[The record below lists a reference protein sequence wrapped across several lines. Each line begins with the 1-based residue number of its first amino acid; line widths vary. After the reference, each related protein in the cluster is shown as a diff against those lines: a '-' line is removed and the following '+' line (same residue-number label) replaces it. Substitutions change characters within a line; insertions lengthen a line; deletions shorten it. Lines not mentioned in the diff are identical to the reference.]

1 MDNFKNDINRRKFI
15 EAGLKTAGA
24 AALATVPSLKSFA
37 GKREYTVNDVIE
49 IIYKDVPG
57 AGFNRQTVDTIKSG
71 AGLAKVNGIVT
82 TMFPTI
88 EVIRKTIAMNV
99 NFIIAHGDTFYNYA
113 DDINWAGPSN
123 VVKQKQEMLV
133 QNGITIWRFHDNWHD
148 HHPDG
153 IVYGVLKKLNWLK
166 YNSTG
171 EKTFSIPPSSLK
183 QIIDYLKTS
192 LGIDHVRVIGD
203 LSASCEKITFL
214 PGAWA
219 GQNQIKK
226 IELDNPDLAIVGE
239 LHEWETA
246 EFIRDARLLGS
257 KTSLVVLG
265 HSVSEEP
272 GMEYLVDW
280 LQPKLE
286 GIKVSHIASNSPFTW
301 A

>member
-1 MDNFKNDINRRKFI
+1 
-15 EAGLKTAGA
+15 
-24 AALATVPSLKSFA
+24 
-37 GKREYTVNDVIE
+37 
-49 IIYKDVPG
+49 
-57 AGFNRQTVDTIKSG
+57 
-71 AGLAKVNGIVT
+71 
-82 TMFPTI
+82 
-88 EVIRKTIAMNV
+88 
-99 NFIIAHGDTFYNYA
+99 
-113 DDINWAGPSN
+113 
-123 VVKQKQEMLV
+123 MLV

-226 IELDNPDLAIVGE
+226 IELDNPDLLLWVSCTSGKPE
-239 LHEWETA
+239 NLSGMQDYW
-246 EFIRDARLLGS
+246 ARKPLWL
-257 KTSLVVLG
+257 SLVI
-265 HSVSEEP
+265 
-272 GMEYLVDW
+272 
-280 LQPKLE
+280 Q
-286 GIKVSHIASNSPFTW
+286 
-301 A
+301 